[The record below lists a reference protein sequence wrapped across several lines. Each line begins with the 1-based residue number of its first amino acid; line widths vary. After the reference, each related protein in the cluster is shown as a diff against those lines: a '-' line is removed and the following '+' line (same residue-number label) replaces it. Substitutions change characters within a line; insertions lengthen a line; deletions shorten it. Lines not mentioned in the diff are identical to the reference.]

1 MKVIAHHHDIG
12 QTLMTV
18 ADGLDLSAIR
28 QLAADRLDIRPSG
41 EPEIAIF
48 AEMVDPGKAPLP
60 ADNLFSRVLSE
71 ELDRRTDK
79 QRRTDEFLREHAEQ
93 VELVHAIFRQSWP
106 ELSKMQLRGD
116 YGEPTSVRAEH
127 YNRNRTPEQELD
139 KICHPFGITVSG
151 GAKISPY
158 EFCVAVDRR
167 STKGPHNFQTR
178 VFIQRH
184 YPFMNEEIYTC
195 HIRLDEAAA
204 QAIMADFFRTMAKYF
219 YIKDNAQ

>member
-1 MKVIAHHHDIG
+1 
-12 QTLMTV
+12 
-18 ADGLDLSAIR
+18 
-28 QLAADRLDIRPSG
+28 
-41 EPEIAIF
+41 
-48 AEMVDPGKAPLP
+48 
-60 ADNLFSRVLSE
+60 
-71 ELDRRTDK
+71 
-79 QRRTDEFLREHAEQ
+79 
-93 VELVHAIFRQSWP
+93 
-106 ELSKMQLRGD
+106 MQLRGD

-184 YPFMNEEIYTC
+184 YPFKNEEIYTC